1 MNHQKRFSEKTNP
14 YHEAQKIVR
23 VQAIKNYSKIYY
35 INGNTYVV
43 CRTLQL
49 MQDALPETDF
59 VRVHRSHL
67 INRQFIIGISGEQKN
82 ELRLSNGETIQMSR
96 RQKFQFVAR

>member
-1 MNHQKRFSEKTNP
+1 MNYQKRMSEKTTP

-49 MQDALPETDF
+49 LQDALPETDF

-67 INRQFIIGISGEQKN
+67 INRHFIREISGEQKN
-82 ELRLSNGETIQMSR
+82 ELRLSNGETIMMSR
-96 RQKFQFVAR
+96 RQKSRIQAG